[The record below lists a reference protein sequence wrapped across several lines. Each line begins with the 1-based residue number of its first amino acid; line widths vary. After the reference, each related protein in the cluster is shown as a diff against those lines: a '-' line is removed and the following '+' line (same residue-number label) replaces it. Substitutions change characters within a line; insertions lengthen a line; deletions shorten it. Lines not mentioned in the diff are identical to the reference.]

1 MFDLEAGRPA
11 LKEPLVGDI
20 EEDRIAR
27 AVIVMARVG
36 GEGFRPCL
44 FGVLQRPMFHRP
56 GFGRSECGSRRFS
69 QGEADRGTKEP
80 EKAKGLA
87 REFME
92 ER

>member
-11 LKEPLVGDI
+11 LNELLVGDI
-20 EEDRIAR
+20 EEDLIAR
-27 AVIVMARVG
+27 AVTARVG
-36 GEGFRPCL
+36 GREGFRPCL
-44 FGVLQRPMFHRP
+44 FGVLQRTMFHRP

-69 QGEADRGTKEP
+69 PGEADRGTKEP

>member
-20 EEDRIAR
+20 EEDQIAR

-36 GEGFRPCL
+36 GGGARPWL
-44 FGVLQRPMFHRP
+44 FGGLQMPMFHRP
-56 GFGRSECGSRRFS
+56 GFGRSECGSRRLS